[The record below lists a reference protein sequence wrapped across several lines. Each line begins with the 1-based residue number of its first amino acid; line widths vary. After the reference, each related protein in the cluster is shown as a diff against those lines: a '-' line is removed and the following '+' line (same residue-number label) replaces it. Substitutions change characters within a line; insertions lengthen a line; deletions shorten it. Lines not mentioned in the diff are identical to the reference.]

1 MKVSVEMT
9 DNLARALR
17 SSQARADDIMGAGL
31 RDLGHEFVQAAQGI
45 AKNGPY
51 ARSFR
56 VDSTVSL
63 GRRGLGLDAGSDSPM
78 AALLERGRKPG
89 RRPPPQSIRK
99 RAGGSFEAA
108 ARSADRIERSGT
120 KGRWTVKRANA
131 QIKADG
137 TFERVARRT
146 LAAITDLGD

>member
-9 DNLARALR
+9 DNLARALQR
-17 SSQARADDIMGAGL
+17 SQARADDIMGAGL
-31 RDLGHEFVQAAQGI
+31 RDLAHEFVQAAQGI

-56 VDSTVSL
+56 ADTIVTL
-63 GRRGLGLDAGSDSPM
+63 GMHGLGVAAGSDSPM

-89 RRPPPQSIRK
+89 KRPPPQSIRK

-108 ARSADRIERSGT
+108 ERTANRIERSGT

-131 QIKADG
+131 QIKTDG

-146 LAAITDLGD
+146 LAAIADLGD